1 MRRNMEMHVVM
12 KKVEIVQFLCDII
25 QEIQRNISYY

>member
-1 MRRNMEMHVVM
+1 MRRNMEMYAVM
-12 KKVEIVQFLCDII
+12 KIVEIVHFLCDII